1 MKVPLRDLPI
11 SIVISS
17 RWRCL
22 CLIGDSFG
30 GQFWHSF
37 ESSFESPTCWSSDLF
52 RLAMSVSHS
61 EAYKK
66 GKGFKNFAF

>member
-1 MKVPLRDLPI
+1 MKAPLRDLPF

-37 ESSFESPTCWSSDLF
+37 ESSTCSSSDLF